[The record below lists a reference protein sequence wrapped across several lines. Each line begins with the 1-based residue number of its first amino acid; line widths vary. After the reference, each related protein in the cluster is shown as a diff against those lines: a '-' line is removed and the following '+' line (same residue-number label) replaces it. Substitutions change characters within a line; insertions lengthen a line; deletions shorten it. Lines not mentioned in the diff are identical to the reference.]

1 MENPIKMDDLGVTTI
16 YGNTHI
22 DNYSLCGDNVPI
34 IVVLSQKI
42 KHMLSVKGSQFI
54 PAWNVVEVP
63 MNLTQ

>member
-1 MENPIKMDDLGVTTI
+1 
-16 YGNTHI
+16 
-22 DNYSLCGDNVPI
+22 VPI